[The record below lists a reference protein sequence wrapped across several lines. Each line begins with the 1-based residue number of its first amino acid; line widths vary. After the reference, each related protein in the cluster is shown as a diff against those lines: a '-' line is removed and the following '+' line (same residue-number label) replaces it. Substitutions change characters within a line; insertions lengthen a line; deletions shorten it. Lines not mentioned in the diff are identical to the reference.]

1 MPNPPMPSLSQLPQ
15 RPIFL
20 SRYALLPES
29 HPAPRPRQAYFLRV
43 VTHHFPQ
50 LPPSQELSNLIPK
63 SAVGELSED
72 SSNVVQLIMD
82 AYNVRG
88 WGGGALGKVERDPQ
102 VGWQNQED
110 NRLLVSHPT
119 APAHSLCV
127 WLSLTAHSVLHS
139 FINLKCLISTE
150 HEALLWA
157 RKGINID

>member
-1 MPNPPMPSLSQLPQ
+1 MMLRKLTRKWQL
-15 RPIFL
+15 
-20 SRYALLPES
+20 
-29 HPAPRPRQAYFLRV
+29 
-43 VTHHFPQ
+43 
-50 LPPSQELSNLIPK
+50 
-63 SAVGELSED
+63 
-72 SSNVVQLIMD
+72 VQ
-82 AYNVRG
+82 
-88 WGGGALGKVERDPQ
+88 GGSGGCYLGRTSYLFQVERDPQ
-102 VGWQNQED
+102 VGWQNQEE